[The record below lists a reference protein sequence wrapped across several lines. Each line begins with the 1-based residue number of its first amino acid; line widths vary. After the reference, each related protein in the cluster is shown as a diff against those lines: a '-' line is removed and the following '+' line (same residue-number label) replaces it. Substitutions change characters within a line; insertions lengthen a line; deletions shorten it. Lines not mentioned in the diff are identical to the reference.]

1 MKRDMQCPFFS
12 IYGSKAKNT
21 HNAILGKVVIG
32 VIRSESMDEQNK
44 PDGFVEGCFE
54 WTEALIS
61 ALVAV
66 MVLFVFCF
74 RVNVVVEGDSMQ
86 PNFFNGYRV
95 FVNCIDRDFS
105 RGDVIVIDADGT
117 NVDPKARIIKRVIA
131 MPGDR
136 VDIDSA
142 SGRVILNSKALDESR
157 YIKNGITIK
166 DGTTEFPATV
176 PPGCIFVL
184 GDNRIVSEDSRFRE
198 VGMVNQKYIIGKVGF
213 LLSPFKG
220 FQLQ

>member
-1 MKRDMQCPFFS
+1 M
-12 IYGSKAKNT
+12 
-21 HNAILGKVVIG
+21 
-32 VIRSESMDEQNK
+32 IRPESAGIDELNK
-44 PDGFVEGCFE
+44 TDGFVEGCFE

-61 ALVAV
+61 ALIAV
-66 MVLFVFCF
+66 LVLFVFFF
-74 RVNVVVEGDSMQ
+74 RVNVVVDGPSMQ

-117 NVDPKARIIKRVIA
+117 NLNPKARIIKRVIA
-131 MPGDR
+131 TQGER

-142 SGRVILNSKALDESR
+142 SGHVVINGKPLDESR
-157 YIKNGITIK
+157 YIQNGITVK
-166 DGTTEFPATV
+166 DGTTEFPTTV
-176 PPGCIFVL
+176 PPGCVFVL

-198 VGMVNQKYIIGKVGF
+198 VGMINEKYIIGKVGF